1 MRIGKQ
7 ERRTRETEICV
18 TIDLDGSGKAKIAT
32 GVGFLD
38 HMLNSFAVHGRFDL
52 EVVVEKSDLE
62 IDCHHTVDDTGIV
75 LGKAIGEAL
84 GDKAG
89 IARFGS
95 FYIPMDEALSFAAV
109 DISGRPFLVYDNV
122 HKNEMIGN
130 YETDMTEE
138 FFRAVAFNAGM
149 TLHLKSLYGT
159 NDHHRIE
166 AMFKA
171 FAYAMA
177 MAVKK
182 LDTDAPVS
190 TKGVL

>member
-62 IDCHHTVDDTGIV
+62 IDCHHTVEDTGIV

-109 DISGRPFLVYDNV
+109 DISGRPFWY
-122 HKNEMIGN
+122 
-130 YETDMTEE
+130 MT
-138 FFRAVAFNAGM
+138 M
-149 TLHLKSLYGT
+149 
-159 NDHHRIE
+159 
-166 AMFKA
+166 
-171 FAYAMA
+171 
-177 MAVKK
+177 
-182 LDTDAPVS
+182 S
-190 TKGVL
+190 TKMK

>member
-1 MRIGKQ
+1 MRKGSE
-7 ERRTRETEICV
+7 ERRTRETEICAS
-18 TIDLDGSGKAKIAT
+18 IDLDGSGRTSICT

-38 HMLNSFAVHGRFDL
+38 HMLQSFAVHGRFDL
-52 EVVVEKSDLE
+52 EVAVEKSDLE
-62 IDCHHTVDDTGIV
+62 IDCHHTVEDTGIV
-75 LGKAIGEAL
+75 LGKAIGKAL
-84 GDKAG
+84 GDKSG

-95 FYIPMDEALSFAAV
+95 ASIPMDEALSFAAV

-138 FFRAVAFNAGM
+138 FFRAVAFNAGI
-149 TLHLKSLYGT
+149 TLHLRSLYGA

-177 MAVKK
+177 KAVRE
-182 LDTDAPVS
+182 LETGAPVS

>member
-1 MRIGKQ
+1 MRKASE

-18 TIDLDGSGKAKIAT
+18 SIDLDGSGKTNIAT

-38 HMLNSFAVHGRFDL
+38 HMLHSFAVHGRFDL
-52 EVVVEKSDLE
+52 EVAVEKSDLE
-62 IDCHHTVDDTGIV
+62 IDCHHTVEDTGIV
-75 LGKAIGEAL
+75 LGKAIGKAL

-95 FYIPMDEALSFAAV
+95 AYIPMDEALSFAAV

-138 FFRAVAFNAGM
+138 FFRAVAFNAGL
-149 TLHLKSLYGT
+149 TLHLRSLYGA

-177 MAVKK
+177 AAVKK
-182 LDTDAPVS
+182 LDSGAPVS